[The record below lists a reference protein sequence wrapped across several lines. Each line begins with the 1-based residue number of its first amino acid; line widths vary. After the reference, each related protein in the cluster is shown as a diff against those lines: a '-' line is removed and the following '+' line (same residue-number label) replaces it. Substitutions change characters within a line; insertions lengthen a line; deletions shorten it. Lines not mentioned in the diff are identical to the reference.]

1 MSESLIII
9 DLPTIRIKLT
19 DEQKKENAKIAMKK
33 YYNNNKDK
41 CHVYQ
46 RKYYD
51 NLPEHKKQ
59 AKLENERVKTKKRI
73 QNMDNG
79 QYEQYLEYIREYNK
93 THTEQRKKI
102 SAKYWINKQLKKN
115 NKIEDDQQII
125 EKDLTIDIND

>member
-1 MSESLIII
+1 MSESLFIVE
-9 DLPTIRIKLT
+9 LPTTRIKLT

-51 NLPEHKKQ
+51 NLPEDKKQ
-59 AKLENERVKTKKRI
+59 AKLEKERMKTKKRI
-73 QNMDNG
+73 QNMNEE

-115 NKIEDDQQII
+115 NKIEDGEQII
-125 EKDLTIDIND
+125 EKDLTINIHD